1 MRDKS
6 ILMIHN
12 GTRRERNVLYT
23 GQQYGQEMG
32 QYYLRARFYN
42 PVIGRFTQ
50 EDMYRGDGLNLY
62 AYCANNPVNYYD
74 PNGYGGEDNCGGK
87 DKTEDVNNKGTG
99 ENNDEPRVPKPG
111 DVDFTGPIPSGSW
124 TLVPE
129 GEGAHLIERSN
140 VRGRSELSIY
150 DQPETPRYYP
160 YGTPESAGQAHISL
174 HKATKNQGIK
184 LRGGNSGMSDQQLL
198 DNYTNAYNNSNLDG
212 IRGDLRTPNSSNVVV
227 TNVIPSEA
235 MNALLEWG
243 EQNK

>member
-42 PVIGRFTQ
+42 PVIGRFNQ

-87 DKTEDVNNKGTG
+87 DKTEDVNNKGTE
-99 ENNDEPRVPKPG
+99 ENNDAPRVPKPG

-140 VRGRSELSIY
+140 VRGRSDLSIY

-160 YGTPESAGQAHISL
+160 YGTPESVGQAHI
-174 HKATKNQGIK
+174 N
-184 LRGGNSGMSDQQLL
+184 
-198 DNYTNAYNNSNLDG
+198 
-212 IRGDLRTPNSSNVVV
+212 IRMGRA
-227 TNVIPSEA
+227 E
-235 MNALLEWG
+235 
-243 EQNK
+243 

>member
-87 DKTEDVNNKGTG
+87 DKTEDVNNKGTE
-99 ENNDEPRVPKPG
+99 ENNDAPRVPKPG
-111 DVDFTGPIPSGSW
+111 DVDFTGQIPSGSW

-140 VRGRSELSIY
+140 VRGRSDLSIY

-160 YGTPESAGQAHISL
+160 YGTPESVGQAHI
-174 HKATKNQGIK
+174 N
-184 LRGGNSGMSDQQLL
+184 
-198 DNYTNAYNNSNLDG
+198 
-212 IRGDLRTPNSSNVVV
+212 IRMGRA
-227 TNVIPSEA
+227 E
-235 MNALLEWG
+235 
-243 EQNK
+243 